1 MTADY
6 QQPNV
11 ETPKTNFSLRSNWVT

>member
-6 QQPNV
+6 KQPNV